1 MWNLPTQLK
10 HHNRQPI
17 VLLGIKSDAI
27 GPKSQLF
34 YVNSTTATPINL
46 IWQMHNIHSLSILNY
61 QKCNLKYFNLKMI
74 VFKFTPEYIKVRS
87 FLGTQLRDPQFTK

>member
-1 MWNLPTQLK
+1 MIKIKMWNLPTQLK

-61 QKCNLKYFNLKMI
+61 QKCNLKYFNLKMDRFQI
-74 VFKFTPEYIKVRS
+74 YPRK
-87 FLGTQLRDPQFTK
+87 Q